1 MPKKADAVKGEPAKT
16 EIVNVSLR
24 LDPALHDRLRKMAF
38 DKRRQMHPIIVEAI
52 EAFLKAAKY

>member
-1 MPKKADAVKGEPAKT
+1 MPKKTAITKTEPPKT

-24 LDPALHDRLRKMAF
+24 LEPALHERLRKMAF

-52 EAFLKAAKY
+52 EAALKAAKY